1 MSDSERFEEQDRDA
15 ESGGTADETADLV
28 DDAQVMAVLP
38 DEAGEA
44 GVVAMT
50 AGDVAGMVA
59 GLQAEFAGAA
69 KTGKPA
75 IDAALERL
83 GDLDPTDLAA
93 SADVLQDVLKRL
105 ESALSSAEEADIA
118 DMADTADTGNT
129 GGTADSAAA
138 DDDS

>member
-1 MSDSERFEEQDRDA
+1 MSDSEPVEEQGSHA
-15 ESGGTADETADLV
+15 ELAAMADETADLV

-38 DEAGEA
+38 DEAGAA
-44 GVVAMT
+44 GLVGMA
-50 AGDVAGMVA
+50 ASDVTGMVA
-59 GLQAEFAGAA
+59 GLQSEFAGAA

-105 ESALSSAEEADIA
+105 ESALSSADEADFA
-118 DMADTADTGNT
+118 DDADTAD
-129 GGTADSAAA
+129 SA

>member
-1 MSDSERFEEQDRDA
+1 MMSDSERFEEQDRDA
-15 ESGGTADETADLV
+15 DLGGMAEETADLV
-28 DDAQVMAVLP
+28 DDAQVLAVLP

-44 GVVAMT
+44 GVVGMA
-50 AGDVAGMVA
+50 ASDVAGMVA

-105 ESALSSAEEADIA
+105 ESALSSADES
-118 DMADTADTGNT
+118 DTGDSAD
-129 GGTADSAAA
+129 TADSAAH
-138 DDDS
+138 DDDI